1 MEVRPTWI
9 SDRPIIITTTPE
21 TSGVITRR
29 ARCRTREMIISVQLA
44 SIRVPKSAAIIVGT
58 SAPPVFSAVP
68 PMISG
73 ATKLKLVP

>member
-1 MEVRPTWI
+1 M
-9 SDRPIIITTTPE
+9 TTTPE

-29 ARCRTREMIISVQLA
+29 ARCSTREMTISVQLA
-44 SIRVPKSAAIIVGT
+44 NIRVPNSAAIIVGT
-58 SAPPVFSAVP
+58 SAPPVFNAVP